1 MKLIECLTWDL
12 VGVLLLHV
20 FHLNGPNPGFYSQ
33 MLNLELIS
41 EGTFLIVG
49 GEGGKGPRASWVG
62 SLVNVL
68 QIGEGQICFNCSSFL
83 EGKNYSMSLS

>member
-33 MLNLELIS
+33 MLNLELLR

-49 GEGGKGPRASWVG
+49 GGGG
-62 SLVNVL
+62 S
-68 QIGEGQICFNCSSFL
+68 QFFL
-83 EGKNYSMSLS
+83 EGKNYSMLLS